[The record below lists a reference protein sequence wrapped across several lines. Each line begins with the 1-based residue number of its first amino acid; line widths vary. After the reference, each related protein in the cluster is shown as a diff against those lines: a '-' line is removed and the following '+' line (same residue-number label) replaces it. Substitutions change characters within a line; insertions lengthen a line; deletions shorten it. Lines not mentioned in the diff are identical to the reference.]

1 MAFHDPTH
9 ISKKVRDGIER
20 MLRSRICASTPA
32 QYGYLA
38 GLNGNDD
45 WMAGYLEMIKER
57 NDFCVKR
64 INNIEGLSVENPQG
78 AFYMFIKLVDP
89 YWNANDKEFVL
100 KLLNQ
105 KYVLAVHGSGFSK
118 NYGKGHFRIVFLP
131 KKEILNEAMNR
142 IEELLIESPH

>member
-1 MAFHDPTH
+1 MIPK
-9 ISKKVRDGIER
+9 SYE
-20 MLRSRICASTPA
+20 
-32 QYGYLA
+32 
-38 GLNGNDD
+38 D
-45 WMAGYLEMIKER
+45 WKMIKER

-64 INNIEGLSVENPQG
+64 INNIEGLSVESPQG
-78 AFYMFIKLVDP
+78 AFYMFIKLADP

-142 IEELLIESPH
+142 IEEFLIESHH